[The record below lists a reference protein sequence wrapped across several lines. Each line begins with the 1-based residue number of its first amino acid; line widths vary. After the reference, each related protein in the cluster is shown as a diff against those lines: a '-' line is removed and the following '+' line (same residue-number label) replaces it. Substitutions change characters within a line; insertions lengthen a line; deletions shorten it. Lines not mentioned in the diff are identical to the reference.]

1 MDKYTPEK
9 IKKIKRNEIFVFGSN
24 LLGIH
29 GSGAAKD
36 AMSFGAV
43 RGIGIGHEGQTY
55 ALPTKDHKIKT
66 LPLEEIQRFVNEFYD
81 YVVQHPEFI
90 FLITKIGCGL
100 AGYTVEQIAPM
111 FNKFVNLPNAR
122 LPKEFVEHLNF
133 QKTHA

>member
-9 IKKIKRNEIFVFGSN
+9 IKKLKRNEIFVFGSN

-36 AMSFGAV
+36 AMAFGAV
-43 RGIGIGHEGQTY
+43 RGIGVGLEGQTY

-66 LPLEEIQRFVNEFYD
+66 LPLEEIQRFVHEFYRC
-81 YVVQHPEFI
+81 VVQHPEFI

-100 AGYTVEQIAPM
+100 AGYTVDQIAPM
-111 FNKFVNLPNAR
+111 FKEFVNLPNVR
-122 LPKEFVEHLNF
+122 LPKEFAEYLNP
-133 QKTHA
+133 KTQA

>member
-122 LPKEFVEHLNF
+122 LPKEFVEHLNPTT
-133 QKTHA
+133 QA

>member
-9 IKKIKRNEIFVFGSN
+9 IKKLKKNEIFVFGSN

-36 AMSFGAV
+36 AMTFGAV
-43 RGIGIGHEGQTY
+43 RGIGIGLEGQTY

-66 LPLEEIQRFVNEFYD
+66 LPLEEIQRFVHEFYQC
-81 YVVQHPEFI
+81 VVQHPNFI

-111 FNKFVNLPNAR
+111 FKEFVNLPNVR
-122 LPKEFVEHLNF
+122 LPKEFAEYLNP
-133 QKTHA
+133 KTQA